1 MEHGFAEVHGKEIF
15 RGRPGLSGKQVIVEK
30 HEDST
35 ITHRFTIDD
44 VVRVSN
50 GAAWYGISRHTT
62 TIDKSEAIAA
72 QLKEQSDALVEL
84 AEILEGMGV

>member
-35 ITHRFTIDD
+35 ITHRFVIVD
-44 VVRVSN
+44 VVREKNSV
-50 GAAWYGISRHTT
+50 AWYGISSHTT
-62 TIDKSEAIAA
+62 VIDKSDAIAA

-84 AEILEGMGV
+84 AGIIEGMGA

>member
-1 MEHGFAEVHGKEIF
+1 MEYGFAEVHGKEIF

-35 ITHRFTIDD
+35 ITHRFVIDD
-44 VVRVSN
+44 VVRVSKDT
-50 GAAWYGISRHTT
+50 AWYGISGHATV
-62 TIDKSEAIAA
+62 IDKSDAIAA

-84 AEILEGMGV
+84 AGIIEGMGV